1 MRHQP
6 STGASERTTHMSSN
20 NKVAW
25 TRTTKTVIF
34 RMDALNGIRTSSVT
48 EVVEIMEIAEAL
60 GLDVS
65 EIRNED
71 EVKLFNR
78 KARKY
83 MDSRWFGRTN

>member
-1 MRHQP
+1 
-6 STGASERTTHMSSN
+6 MSSN

-83 MDSRWFGRTN
+83 MDSRWFGRE

>member
-1 MRHQP
+1 
-6 STGASERTTHMSSN
+6 MSKN
-20 NKVAW
+20 DKRVAW
-25 TRTTKTVIF
+25 TRKTTTRIF
-34 RMDALNGIRTSSVT
+34 TMDAVNGIRTSSVT